1 MGYER
6 DHGRAVSG
14 QQEGQTDSRAPSG
27 VELITDAPRD
37 NFGEGASFSPTD
49 LMAGAVGACMM
60 TIMGILAE
68 RSGIDLSGMR
78 MRVEKQM
85 QSEPRRIRSLSLVL
99 RLPQRLAPE
108 QRQKLER
115 AAQGCPALHSLHP
128 EVSVDVRYVYDV

>member
-1 MGYER
+1 MS
-6 DHGRAVSG
+6 VTI
-14 QQEGQTDSRAPSG
+14 EGLYLGNKKVRLLHEPSG

-78 MRVEKQM
+78 MRVEKHM

-108 QRQKLER
+108 QRQKLEQ

-128 EVSVDVRYVYDV
+128 EVSVEVRYVYDV

>member
-1 MGYER
+1 
-6 DHGRAVSG
+6 
-14 QQEGQTDSRAPSG
+14 
-27 VELITDAPRD
+27 
-37 NFGEGASFSPTD
+37 
-49 LMAGAVGACMM
+49 MAGAVGACMM